1 LRPNWWRDREVTVAD
16 RPLDGLTV
24 VSIEQ
29 AVALPFATRLL
40 ADLGARVIKVE
51 RLDGGDFARGYDR
64 HVRGLSSHFLWLN
77 RSKES
82 LAVDLKQQAGR
93 DLLGRLVETAD
104 VFAQNLGPG
113 AAERLGFGSDVLRT
127 EHPALVVAAITGYGQ
142 EGPYRDRKAFDMLVQ
157 AESGLVSVTGTPEE
171 GVKAGIP
178 AADIAAGM
186 FTSNA
191 ILGALLRKGR
201 TGDGADIHVSMF
213 DSLVEWL
220 QHPIYAAMYGG
231 AQVPRTGL
239 AHPSIVPYNAY
250 PAADGRVLIGVQ
262 NDRQWQ
268 ALTAALGRDDL
279 AQNPGLERNVDRC
292 AKREFVDNEL
302 GRTTLTLPAQ
312 ELLKLLNDADIPVA
326 QVNELADVIDHPQL
340 VSRGRWTQI
349 DTEAG
354 SIRSLLPPA
363 TFDRFGPALG
373 PVPALGESNWSLFGE
388 LGLAD
393 SEVAALRERKVVP

>member
-1 LRPNWWRDREVTVAD
+1 VAD

-29 AVALPFATRLL
+29 AVAMPFATRLL
-40 ADLGARVIKVE
+40 ADMGARVIKIE

-64 HVRGLSSHFLWLN
+64 HVNGLSSHFVWLN

-82 LAVDLKQQAGR
+82 FAVDLKQTEGR
-93 DLLGRLVETAD
+93 DLLGRMVERAD

-113 AAERLGFGSDVLRT
+113 AVDRLGFGNDVLRPT
-127 EHPALVVAAITGYGQ
+127 HPQLITAAITGYGPD
-142 EGPYRDRKAFDMLVQ
+142 GPYKDRKAFDMLVQ
-157 AESGLVSVTGTPEE
+157 AESGLVSVTGTPEQ

-191 ILGALLRKGR
+191 ILGALLRRTR
-201 TGDGADIHVSMF
+201 TGDGAAIQVSMF

-220 QHPIYAAMYGG
+220 QHPMYAAVYGS
-231 AQVPRTGL
+231 QVPRTGL

-268 ALTAALGRDDL
+268 ALTAALGREDL
-279 AQNPGLERNVDRC
+279 ANDVGLARNVDRC
-292 AKREFVDNEL
+292 GSREFVDSAIA
-302 GRTTLTLPAQ
+302 RTTIGMPVADLLRVLT
-312 ELLKLLNDADIPVA
+312 DADIPVA
-326 QVNELADVIDHPQL
+326 QVNRLGDVIEHPQL
-340 VSRGRWTQI
+340 LTRGRWS
-349 DTEAG
+349 DVETEAG
-354 SIRSLLPPA
+354 AVRTLLPPA
-363 TFDRFGPALG
+363 GFDVFDPVLG
-373 PVPALGESNWSLFGE
+373 SVPALGSSNTALLAE
-388 LGLAD
+388 LDLDDTAIAGLQER
-393 SEVAALRERKVVP
+393 EVIPR